1 MNNVLD
7 PRVIESI
14 RSAFKNNNEYFWDAP
29 SKPDNLDATAKY
41 AAAYFKLAP
50 KWIELN
56 EAVRNS
62 IITIEIQAGIIAS
75 LSAKVSRLVE
85 LCDNNAIPRDDIDR
99 AEKGPNQ

>member
-62 IITIEIQAGIIAS
+62 ILTIEVQSELIAS

-85 LCDNNAIPRDDIDR
+85 LCDNNAIPQDDIAR
-99 AEKGPNQ
+99 AEKGPTK

>member
-7 PRVIESI
+7 PRLIESI

>member
-1 MNNVLD
+1 MTTPLD
-7 PRVIESI
+7 PRIIESI

-29 SKPDNLDATAKY
+29 NKPDNLEATAKY

-62 IITIEIQAGIIAS
+62 IITIESQADIIAT
-75 LSAKVSRLVE
+75 LSARVDRFIA
-85 LCDNNAIPRDDIDR
+85 LCEDNGILSDDIAR
-99 AEKGPNQ
+99 AKNGATK

>member
-29 SKPDNLDATAKY
+29 SKPEHLDATAKY

-62 IITIEIQAGIIAS
+62 ITTIEVQSELI
-75 LSAKVSRLVE
+75 SRLSDKVDRFIA
-85 LCDNNAIPRDDIDR
+85 LCEDNGILSDDIER
-99 AEKGPNQ
+99 AKNGASK

>member
-1 MNNVLD
+1 MTTPLD

-50 KWIELN
+50 RWIELN
-56 EAVRNS
+56 DAVRNS
-62 IITIEIQAGIIAS
+62 IATIESQAEIIS
-75 LSAKVSRLVE
+75 TLSARVSRLVE

-99 AEKGPNQ
+99 AEKGPTK